1 MKHAV
6 LIIISLIGSVFFN
19 SKYIDDIN
27 DVIKQILKL
36 EDKHS
41 SFIILILYSIIIY
54 LIGLIIDYIGNYT
67 YNKKLEEQKSNFE
80 SQIEKLTSENKEL
93 RKHLTQN
100 SIVSLSLDPND
111 DDSINNFNKYI
122 KNFIDNHGDYMTVNL
137 TEIYPQSN
145 LMRKTKENSK
155 VNKI

>member
-1 MKHAV
+1 
-6 LIIISLIGSVFFN
+6 
-19 SKYIDDIN
+19 
-27 DVIKQILKL
+27 
-36 EDKHS
+36 
-41 SFIILILYSIIIY
+41 
-54 LIGLIIDYIGNYT
+54 GLIIDYIGNYT

-111 DDSINNFNKYI
+111 NDSINNFNKYI